1 MNDTFNVIGAGLA
14 GCEAANYL
22 SKKGMHINLY
32 EMKPEH
38 HTEAH
43 KSDLFSELV
52 CSNSLKNSSV
62 TTACGLLKFEMS
74 LLGSLILES
83 GLKNSLP
90 AGSALAVDREGFSK
104 YITEKLSNDKNI
116 TVINKRIDSIRSFI
130 DDKETNTIICTGP
143 LTTLELANDLSDIT
157 GKSNLFFFD
166 AVSPSV
172 ELEDIDMGNA
182 YMASRYGKGEAA
194 YINCPFT
201 KDEYDLF
208 YNYVINAD
216 TAVLKDFENKKVF
229 ESCMPFEI
237 LAKRGIETL
246 RFGPMKPIG
255 LTNPHKPELDHAVL
269 QLRQDNKEATIYD
282 LVGFQTNLTFPAQ
295 RELMRYIPA
304 LKNAHIIRY
313 GVMHKNIYLKAP
325 DVLNKYF
332 QMKEYNNIFFG
343 GQISGVE
350 GYMESAVSGL
360 VAAIN
365 ALRKHQN
372 QEMIDFTRETMIGSL
387 QNYISNS
394 TISNF
399 QPMNANYGIVEP
411 LNKHY
416 KTKKLKYEMMAQR
429 SLDKIKEIIGSNGI

>member
-1 MNDTFNVIGAGLA
+1 MNSNFNVIGAGLA

-22 SKKGMHINLY
+22 SRKQYHVNLY
-32 EMKPEH
+32 EMKPDH

-52 CSNSLKNSSV
+52 CSNSLKNSSI
-62 TTACGLLKFEMS
+62 TTACGLLKCEMS

-104 YITEKLSNDKNI
+104 YITDRLSNDKNI
-116 TVINKRIDSIRSFI
+116 TVINKKINSIQPFI
-130 DDKETNTIICTGP
+130 DDKETTTIICTGP
-143 LTTLELANDLSDIT
+143 LTAPELANNLSDVT

-166 AVSPSV
+166 AVSPSI
-172 ELEDIDMGNA
+172 ELEDIDMSNA

-201 KDEYDLF
+201 KDEYGLF
-208 YNYVINAD
+208 YNFVSNAD
-216 TAVLKDFENKKVF
+216 TAILKDFENKKVF

-237 LAKRGIETL
+237 LAKRGIDTL
-246 RFGPMKPIG
+246 RYGPMKPIG
-255 LTNPHKPELDHAVL
+255 LTNPHRPELDYAVL

-295 RELMRYIPA
+295 RELMKYIPA
-304 LKNAHIIRY
+304 LKNARIVRY

-325 DVLNKYF
+325 DVLNRYF
-332 QMKEYNNIFFG
+332 QMKEYCNIFFG

-365 ALRKHQN
+365 AVRKHEN
-372 QEMIDFTRETMIGSL
+372 NEMIDFTRETMIGSL
-387 QNYISNS
+387 QHYISNGTVS
-394 TISNF
+394 DF

-411 LNKHY
+411 LETHV
-416 KTKKLKYEMMAQR
+416 KTKKLKYEIMAQR
-429 SLDKIKEIIGSNGI
+429 SIDKMKEIIRFNGI